1 MWIALRIAVLY
12 GRLSSP
18 SRRRSRSRLALL
30 LRRVRRGTL
39 WPARAAAL
47 YPLALLLAPA
57 AVALIWAT
65 AELASYFSVP
75 AGGFVWDSGE
85 ALVLL
90 QALLPIAAYVGIP
103 IAALVIVFWITLFA
117 RCRKSS

>member
-1 MWIALRIAVLY
+1 MWITLRIAVLY
-12 GRLSSP
+12 GAP
-18 SRRRSRSRLALL
+18 IVAVAAALVWFVL
-30 LRRVRRGTL
+30 LWRRVRRGTL
-39 WPARAAAL
+39 RPARAAAL
-47 YPLALLLAPA
+47 YPIALLLAPA
-57 AVALIWAT
+57 AQAVVWAT

-75 AGGFVWDSGE
+75 AGGFVWDPGE